1 MSSILN
7 ETERLL
13 NVLDIKTEQTSDIRK
28 ILKYIAKNQD
38 KNIIINLPFDNYING
53 EFYEYIPVVVQKLTK
68 EKLYF
73 VKTFKTTYF
82 DINEDGAKKSVSQ
95 EDSID
100 IKELIELSKKK
111 PVIAFLE
118 NE

>member
-1 MSSILN
+1 MNNIIS
-7 ETERLL
+7 ETEKIMSA
-13 NVLDIKTEQTSDIRK
+13 LDIKTEQTSDIKK
-28 ILKYIAKNQD
+28 ILKYISKNED

-53 EFYEYIPVVVQKLTK
+53 EFYEYIPVIVQKITK

-82 DINEDGAKKSVSQ
+82 DITEEGATKSVSQ

-118 NE
+118 N